1 MAETWGRVAVVTG
14 GASAIGRGV
23 AVSLARHGAAVA
35 IADLDEA
42 KAVSLAGEII
52 ADGGRAIG
60 LACDVTDRGS
70 VKTLQ
75 ADVERRFGPAS
86 LLVANAGASTVEQL
100 TAMSDE
106 AVDRLVQVN
115 LFGVLNPL
123 RTFLPDMMDM
133 REGHVVAVSSTSAL
147 LAPYAKDEPIYAAT
161 KCAVLGLM
169 LSLEG
174 QLNQF
179 GIGATVLCPGRSTTS
194 RLTDSARY
202 LLQRF
207 GLDHGGSPQEGRS
220 VRRPEEVGEMVVR
233 AIREDTPVV
242 VTDGS
247 QREMFEHGLADLI
260 RSGFDAAQRFDA
272 GRITVPGRAA

>member
-42 KAVSLAGEII
+42 KAVSLASEIV

-60 LACDVTDRGS
+60 VGCDVTDRTS

-75 ADVERRFGPAS
+75 SGVERRFGPAS
-86 LLVANAGASTVEQL
+86 LLVAHAGASTVEQL

-123 RTFLPDMMDM
+123 RVFLPDMMDM
-133 REGHVVAVSSTSAL
+133 REGHVVASSSTSAL
-147 LAPYAKDEPIYAAT
+147 LASYAKDEPIYAAT
-161 KCAVLGLM
+161 KSAVLGLM
-169 LSLEG
+169 FSLEG
-174 QLNQF
+174 QLSQF

-194 RLTDSARY
+194 RLTDSARF

-207 GLDHGGSPQEGRS
+207 ELHHDGLPQEGRS
-220 VRRPEEVGEMVVR
+220 VRRPEEIGEMVVR

-242 VTDGS
+242 ITDGG
-247 QREMFEHGLADLI
+247 QREMFEHGFVDLI
-260 RSGFDAAQRFDA
+260 RSGFDAAERFDA
-272 GRITVPGRAA
+272 ARIVVPGRAA